1 MSRVKEAGGNQ
12 TSSSAAAAA
21 AALENRIARK
31 TAQMEA
37 GQVLIAEASRHAAEA
52 KEELLKERESRKQ
65 ESKEE
70 YERDRTEEK
79 RDTSELSRQSKWFGI
94 EGKLLKDANVTWT
107 LEMEQEIWEAYL
119 RWMPVGDQNLSA
131 QLEELSKLYLALL
144 EAILTHT
151 MGEEQAAQMERLN
164 EILAQKLNLLVDV
177 DLKDLMEFLNQTGQK
192 ETLNLVK
199 TSVYKQTTG
208 ETISARAADRFYARG
223 KVNSTGGTRY
233 FMPESQGRQAGSSRG
248 RKGMYTASGTA
259 DSAGGLSAA
268 SEEGGSLYKLTKG
281 GNVKVSQGY
290 DGRKFSGEQQML
302 QRNQALSAA
311 RNGSAGGGAISGGKA
326 VLTGRELERAN
337 RFAAHING
345 SGNLLKNPDISARN
359 EEVAGLLAA
368 VTAIKGQMYAST
380 AGKAQAMSGAV
391 KSAVNQMVDYY
402 LAQKGV
408 YKVYHHTTNIYEK
421 TGSPQKAIEEGLSY
435 AYKTFM
441 EKKGMDTYRQQ
452 EAYSDRAGFF
462 QMLSKGQTLQADLIR
477 GMKLLESNWRDFLK
491 AVGEE
496 EKKGIALRM
505 QKHSPWGFLMEP
517 EALKRGDKETDNK
530 KVLIT
535 QAVCIAVLVL
545 GYLCYRLFFG

>member
-79 RDTSELSRQSKWFGI
+79 RDTPEFSRQSKWFGI

-107 LEMEQEIWEAYL
+107 LEMEQELWEAYL

-233 FMPESQGRQAGSSRG
+233 FMPELQGRQAGSSRG

-259 DSAGGLSAA
+259 ASAGGLSAA

-380 AGKAQAMSGAV
+380 AGKAQAMSGSV

-441 EKKGMDTYRQQ
+441 EKKGMDAYRQQ

-491 AVGEE
+491 AVGED

>member
-79 RDTSELSRQSKWFGI
+79 RDTPEFSRQSKWFGI

-107 LEMEQEIWEAYL
+107 LEMEQELWEAYL

-259 DSAGGLSAA
+259 ASAGGLSAA

-380 AGKAQAMSGAV
+380 AGKAQAMSGSV

-441 EKKGMDTYRQQ
+441 EKKGMDAYRQQ

-491 AVGEE
+491 AVGED

>member
-79 RDTSELSRQSKWFGI
+79 RDTPEFSRQSKWFGI

-107 LEMEQEIWEAYL
+107 LEMEQELWEAYL

-259 DSAGGLSAA
+259 VPSGGLSAA

-380 AGKAQAMSGAV
+380 AGKAQAMSGSV

-441 EKKGMDTYRQQ
+441 EKKGMDAYRQQ

-491 AVGEE
+491 AVGED

>member
-107 LEMEQEIWEAYL
+107 LEMEQELWEAYL

-259 DSAGGLSAA
+259 ASAGGLSAA

-380 AGKAQAMSGAV
+380 AGKAQAMSGSV

-441 EKKGMDTYRQQ
+441 EKKGMDAYRQQ

-491 AVGEE
+491 AVGED

>member
-79 RDTSELSRQSKWFGI
+79 RDTPELSRQSKWFGI

-107 LEMEQEIWEAYL
+107 LEMEQELWEAYL

-259 DSAGGLSAA
+259 ASAGGLSAA

-380 AGKAQAMSGAV
+380 AGKAQAMSGSV

-441 EKKGMDTYRQQ
+441 EKKGMEAYRQQ

-491 AVGEE
+491 AVGED

>member
-79 RDTSELSRQSKWFGI
+79 RDTPELSRQSKWFGI

-107 LEMEQEIWEAYL
+107 LEMEQELWEAYL

-259 DSAGGLSAA
+259 ASAGGLSAA

-380 AGKAQAMSGAV
+380 AGKAQAMSGSV

-441 EKKGMDTYRQQ
+441 EKKGMDAYRQQ

-491 AVGEE
+491 AVGED

>member
-79 RDTSELSRQSKWFGI
+79 RDTPEFSRQSKWFGI

-107 LEMEQEIWEAYL
+107 LEMEQELWEAYL

-259 DSAGGLSAA
+259 ASAGGLSAA

-290 DGRKFSGEQQML
+290 DGRKFSGEQQIL

-380 AGKAQAMSGAV
+380 AGKAQAMSGSV

-441 EKKGMDTYRQQ
+441 EKKGMDAYRQQ

-491 AVGEE
+491 AVGED

>member
-79 RDTSELSRQSKWFGI
+79 RDTPELSRQSKWFGI

-107 LEMEQEIWEAYL
+107 LEMEQELWEAYL

-259 DSAGGLSAA
+259 ASAGGLSAA

-380 AGKAQAMSGAV
+380 AGKAQAMSGSV

-421 TGSPQKAIEEGLSY
+421 TGSPQKAIEEGLSF

-441 EKKGMDTYRQQ
+441 EKKGMDAYRQQ

-491 AVGEE
+491 AVGED

>member
-52 KEELLKERESRKQ
+52 KEELLKERVSRKQ

-79 RDTSELSRQSKWFGI
+79 RDTPELSRQSKWFGI

-107 LEMEQEIWEAYL
+107 LEMEQELWEAYL

-248 RKGMYTASGTA
+248 RKGMYTAAGTA
-259 DSAGGLSAA
+259 ASAGGLSAA

-380 AGKAQAMSGAV
+380 AGKAQAMSGSV

-441 EKKGMDTYRQQ
+441 EKKGMDAYRQQ

-491 AVGEE
+491 AVGED